1 MQTLLKQQ
9 FSALLLSV
17 LLKELALGKQNSL
30 YWVEKNVDIF
40 NSETIEVFGLW
51 LVDIGRLC

>member
-40 NSETIEVFGLW
+40 NSETIEVFGL
-51 LVDIGRLC
+51 